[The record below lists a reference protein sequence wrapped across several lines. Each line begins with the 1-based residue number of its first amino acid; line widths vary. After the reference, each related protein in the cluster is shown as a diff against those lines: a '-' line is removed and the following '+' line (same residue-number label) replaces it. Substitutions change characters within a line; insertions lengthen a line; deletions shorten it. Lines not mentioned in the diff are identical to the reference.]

1 MEGDS
6 NTALTR
12 GICPKFWAGPPAW
25 DPPPHQVPRA
35 QESPQPSP
43 SSSPAAPA
51 PHAGN
56 VSPAPGAAARPLR
69 VPSPR
74 PLPSGAHLGRQG
86 RVGWGQWGQAEQG
99 ALQHPVLCP
108 PGCAPHTPPP
118 AMGIA
123 GLGCSTLLHPA
134 AGGPQET
141 LPASLLILPPSSS
154 CLHPLVLPSPYSPAF
169 IPQSCLHPHPAFTL
183 ILPSSSSP
191 AFILIQP
198 SSSSCFHPPTLPP
211 SPSPAFTL

>member
-1 MEGDS
+1 MPGD
-6 NTALTR
+6 
-12 GICPKFWAGPPAW
+12 
-25 DPPPHQVPRA
+25 PPHQVPRA
-35 QESPQPSP
+35 RGSPQPSP

-74 PLPSGAHLGRQG
+74 PLPSGAHLGRM
-86 RVGWGQWGQAEQG
+86 GWGQWGQAEQG

-118 AMGIA
+118 APGMA

-134 AGGPQET
+134 VGGTQET
-141 LPASLLILPPSSS
+141 LPASILILPPSSS

-169 IPQSCLHPHPAFTL
+169 IL
-183 ILPSSSSP
+183 ILPSSSNP
-191 AFILIQP
+191 PFIPQPYLHPPPHLSLPIP
-198 SSSSCFHPPTLPP
+198 SSPPRTP
-211 SPSPAFTL
+211 SPQTCLCSLSASSFSARALS